1 MRGAFDASLA
11 VIAGMSSR
19 TRRPTAS
26 NVGASPS
33 RRRFAILRE
42 ELKAACAEI
51 KELSKKLRR
60 LRTNELWRNRVF

>member
-26 NVGASPS
+26 NVGVPLG
-33 RRRFAILRE
+33 RRFAILRE
-42 ELKAACAEI
+42 ELTAASTAM
-51 KELSKKLRR
+51 
-60 LRTNELWRNRVF
+60 